1 MKMNVCVINSRKKNL
16 YGPEFDWQTKTC
28 PDWLSTNK
36 TDCCG
41 LDLRVAQFSG
51 LRQAMSSE
59 GLSSLD
65 RWPRVLINNK
75 TDCEN
80 DGTETYKAF
89 KKLNY
94 HFLQECNKE
103 STFLL
108 LHVRNTFNIKPHV
121 YRFFCTL
128 ITLYYLQLPS
138 NYDLSIQRFTV
149 IYCLC
154 IYI

>member
-1 MKMNVCVINSRKKNL
+1 MKSELWFWDYDYDNYNEFSWKWTSVWSILERKTYMDLNL
-16 YGPEFDWQTKTC
+16 IGRPKLVLIGYLQTKLTVAA
-28 PDWLSTNK
+28 STW
-36 TDCCG
+36 G
-41 LDLRVAQFSG
+41 SPQFSG
-51 LRQAMSSE
+51 LRQAMRTE

-80 DGTETYKAF
+80 DGTETHKAF

-108 LHVRNTFNIKPHV
+108 LHVRYTFNIKPHV
-121 YRFFCTL
+121 
-128 ITLYYLQLPS
+128 
-138 NYDLSIQRFTV
+138 
-149 IYCLC
+149 
-154 IYI
+154 

>member
-1 MKMNVCVINSRKKNL
+1 MDLNL
-16 YGPEFDWQTKTC
+16 IGRLKLVLIGYLQTKLTVAA
-28 PDWLSTNK
+28 STW
-36 TDCCG
+36 G
-41 LDLRVAQFSG
+41 SHQFSG

-80 DGTETYKAF
+80 DGTETHKAF

-94 HFLQECNKE
+94 QFLQEWNKE